1 MGNENN
7 GLKIFLWCLKKEK
20 VNNIQLVLWVEY
32 CGMYPEC
39 SSFGYMLSLPTSV
52 LLYRLMMMIGE
63 GGEYNG
69 WMEEFSLLLKLS

>member
-1 MGNENN
+1 
-7 GLKIFLWCLKKEK
+7 
-20 VNNIQLVLWVEY
+20 
-32 CGMYPEC
+32 MYPEC

-69 WMEEFSLLLKLS
+69 WMEEFSSIKTIVIITGYKAQRVIVFTN